1 MKTKNGLKKTLA
13 VFMAVLMLLASAP
26 LAGLAS
32 TDLGALLAPRAK
44 ASSEGA
50 YCDVFPNGERFDVSY
65 DENTPHKTYR
75 LTPEVSGIYT
85 VSVFPNGG
93 DRYCIRHLVE
103 EDGDWYDAGQSV
115 DCPYD
120 CYLEKGNSY
129 YFRFY
134 GYDGYAEDDSLDAE
148 ASVVYAEHSITSVHD
163 TSDIK
168 SISFEQGYD
177 LIAGFDTSDN
187 DILKAV
193 VARVEFNDGEIFDY
207 YFGYEYDYN
216 YYGSNCLRETYNNL
230 AGTSGFSGYSDEESI
245 AGYTGDLSKPGKIN
259 VDLLTEGF
267 SSALENV
274 ELKNTSLEMNVV
286 ENPVESIEYT
296 DEDIEI
302 NVRSAESKTIYI
314 YDQELDEEKE
324 VTFDAFECYDRQYA
338 IKINYTD
345 GTSKILGNGSGSA
358 FDGYEIEWF
367 IGQPPASYLKKHLNR
382 RHALTFSTTQIT
394 EPWTLGNTY
403 PVTVEYMGKSTVYNV
418 KIVDN
423 PTVVAENE
431 RNDFCLNGGETATF
445 TFTPSESGA
454 YNIYDYWKEADEDYE
469 LTCKDKDGNAVS
481 LKSFLLENSGDEY
494 IEGFALRKN
503 ETYTFEFKNN
513 QEEKIDSYIYPRLI
527 PTACVHMN
535 VTEAEATE
543 ATCAKPGYT
552 AGKFCSDCGKWIEGH
567 EKITVPH
574 TDENSDGICD
584 VCGKSTEPS
593 ISVGETVTVDVEAG
607 QTVYLRFVP
616 QKDGTYIFTSNAEAD
631 TYGHL
636 FDSEKNEIASDD
648 DGAEDGNG
656 NFRLKYQLTAGT
668 VYYWGA
674 RYYSSENSGSF
685 DVSLSMQCLHENTE
699 ERAATAETCTENG
712 YTEGVIC
719 LDCGAWVSGHET
731 VWAHHVD
738 ENGDDVC
745 DVCGLAVEPI
755 TGALYDSKGNT
766 VGTYILRIDG
776 TVSFSGTGEVYELE
790 EKDGMDGFEVKKII
804 VGEGITSLGDFR
816 FSGSEELEAV
826 ILPGTF
832 ERIESG
838 MFSSCS
844 ALKELVLADGIKT
857 IGSNAFAGCTAL
869 KSVTI
874 PGSVTEIKNGAF
886 SYCSLLESVKISSGV
901 AKIGEE
907 AFTACPAL
915 KSVTVPRSVKSIGDY
930 AFGYLEVGKLT
941 DFVVKG
947 FAGTAAEDYAS
958 EFCFDFEIACTQDR
972 SGYENRD
979 GVAATCTKN
988 GYTAGVYCPECDLWI
1003 EGHEAVWS
1011 HHTDEN
1017 GDNVCD
1023 ACGFESQPVTGK
1035 IYNNV
1040 DCVSGSYSL
1049 RLNGEMTVT
1058 GYGDE
1063 TVLYFDDENVKSRIR
1078 KLIIGDGIS
1087 RVGGDSFSGCRNLES
1102 VVLSDSV
1109 KEIRNYAFSGCTA
1122 LESITIPDSVTY
1134 IGYNAFYN
1142 CQSLKSVSI
1151 PNGVTFIGSYAFS
1164 GCTSLESIAVP
1175 QSITEIEE
1183 RAFAGCTALKS
1194 IALPEGLSSIGY
1206 GAFRNCSKLSEIS
1219 IPETVTYIGPGAFEK
1234 TAIAND
1240 PNNYENGL
1248 LYIGKYLITV
1258 NENASGVVEIRE
1270 GTLRLADDAF
1280 EGCAQVTGV
1289 VFPASFIGKIY
1300 THMFG
1305 KLPSLE
1311 KLEVASGNSRY
1322 IGRGNC
1328 IIETESKT
1336 LVLGCNSSTIPSDGS
1351 VTTIGDTA
1359 FIYCRG
1365 IREIVIPE
1373 GIENIGSWAFC
1384 ECTNAETVTLPQS
1397 LKKVSDYAFYSCMA
1411 LKSVTIPAGVEQI
1424 GWDSFGYYTP
1434 ENAQYASESKKL
1446 DFVVGGFANTQ
1457 AQRYAKENGFE
1468 FVIGCSHDPSTYTH
1482 HEAVAETC
1490 TENGYTAGDY
1500 CEVCKGWI
1508 NGHELIKAHH
1518 VDEDGDGVCD
1528 VCKQDTCLK
1537 ISAGQTVSPRVSNG
1551 ETVLIR
1557 FVPAVSGSYT
1567 FKSTV
1572 DSSIGADP
1580 YGYIYDPDMN
1590 SLAENDDDG
1599 GDYNFSITLDLE
1611 AGKVYYLGAKF
1622 LSNSTDAELPVTVV
1636 SNMEHDHIAVTDPAI
1651 DATCTEPGKT
1661 EGSHCSVC
1669 GEVLVEQKD
1678 VPATGHTE
1686 VIDAA
1691 VAATCTEKGKT
1702 EGKHCSV
1709 CGEVL
1714 VEQKDIPA
1722 NGHTE
1727 SSWIIDRDSSCTVG
1741 GTKHIE
1747 CTVCHTTLKTED
1759 IPVKAHTY
1767 KDTVTAP
1774 TCTTDGYTTHTCTV
1788 CGESYVDSKVPAN
1801 GHTEVIDAAVA
1812 ATCTEKGRTEGKH
1825 CSVCGEVL
1833 VEQKDI
1839 PANGHTESSWIIDRD
1854 SSCTVG
1860 GTKHIECTVCH
1871 TTLKTED
1878 IPVKAHTYKDTVT
1891 APTCTTDGYTTHTC
1905 TVCGESYVDSKVPA
1919 NGHTEVIDAAVAAT
1933 CTEKGK
1939 TEGKHCSVC
1948 GEVLVEQKDVP
1959 ATGHKYKTTT
1969 KKATTSKNGKA
1980 VTACTVCGKVK
1991 KTTVIYKASSVKLSK
2006 TAYTYNG
2013 KVQKPK
2019 VVIKNGKGKVLTEGK
2034 DYTVKYP
2041 KGMKKP
2047 GSYTV
2052 TVTFKGNYSGKKT
2065 LTFTIAPKAPTLKVT
2080 AAKKAAKLS
2089 WSKQTGA
2096 TGYTV
2101 YMATSKNGK
2110 YKKVAT
2116 VKSKVSYTK
2125 TGLTKGKT
2133 YYFKVAAYTTAGKK
2147 AISGA
2152 YSAVKSV
2159 KAK

>member
-1 MKTKNGLKKTLA
+1 MKTKTGLKKTLA

-26 LAGLAS
+26 LAGLAN
-32 TDLGALLAPRAK
+32 TDLSALFAPGAK

-50 YCDVFPNGERFDVSY
+50 YCDVLPNGERFDVSY
-65 DENTPHKTYR
+65 DENSPQKTFR
-75 LTPEVSGIYT
+75 ITPEVSGIYT
-85 VSVFPNGG
+85 ISVFPNIEGNC
-93 DRYCIRHLVE
+93 YIRLLDE
-103 EDGDWYDAGQSV
+103 YENGTTQMKTRSYDW
-115 DCPYD
+115 
-120 CYLEKGNSY
+120 YLEKGSSY
-129 YFRFY
+129 YFGFC
-134 GYDGYAEDDSLDAE
+134 GDSDSFDAK
-148 ASVVYAEHSITSVHD
+148 ASVVYVEHSITSVHD

-193 VARVEFNDGEIFDY
+193 VARVEFKDGEIFDY

-216 YYGSNCLRETYNNL
+216 YYGSNCLYETYNNL

-296 DEDIEI
+296 DKDVEI
-302 NVRSAESKTIYI
+302 NVRSGESRTFYI

-324 VTFDAFECYDRQYA
+324 VTFDAFECYDRPHA

-345 GTSKILGNGSGSA
+345 GTSKNFENGNGSY
-358 FDGYEIEWF
+358 DIDEIEWF
-367 IGQPPASYLKKHLNR
+367 MGQPPASYLKKHLNR
-382 RHALTFSTTQIT
+382 RHALTFSTTQLA

-431 RNDFCLNGGETATF
+431 RNAFCLNGGETATF

-481 LKSFLLENSGDEY
+481 LKSFLLENSDDEY
-494 IEGFALRKN
+494 IDGFVLRKN

-513 QEEKIDSYIYPRLI
+513 QEEKIDSYIYPQLI

-567 EKITVPH
+567 KKITVPH

-593 ISVGETVTVDVEAG
+593 ISLGETVTVDVEAG
-607 QTVYLRFVP
+607 QIVYLRFVP
-616 QKDGTYIFTSNAEAD
+616 QKDGTYIFTSNAEDD
-631 TYGHL
+631 TYGYL
-636 FDSEKNEIASDD
+636 FDSEKNQIASDD
-648 DGAEDGNG
+648 DGAGNR
-656 NFRLKYQLTAGT
+656 NFRLKYQLTAGM

-674 RYYSSENSGSF
+674 GYYSSEKSGSF

-699 ERAATAETCTENG
+699 ERAATAATCTEEG

-719 LDCGAWVSGHET
+719 LDCGAWVSGHEM
-731 VWAHHVD
+731 VLAHHVD

-745 DVCGLAVEPI
+745 DVCGLAVEPV
-755 TGALYDSKGNT
+755 TGALYDSKGSAI
-766 VGTYILRIDG
+766 GTYILRIDG

-804 VGEGITSLGDFR
+804 VGEGITSLGGFR

-832 ERIESG
+832 ECIESG

-857 IGSNAFAGCTAL
+857 IGSNAFAECTAL

-886 SYCSLLESVKISSGV
+886 SYCSLLESVKFSSGV
-901 AKIGEE
+901 AKIGDE
-907 AFTACPAL
+907 AFTACPEL
-915 KSVTVPRSVKSIGDY
+915 KSVTVPSSVKSIGDY
-930 AFGYLEVGKLT
+930 AFGYLEVGKLS
-941 DFVVKG
+941 DFVIKG
-947 FAGTAAEDYAS
+947 FPGTAAEGYAS
-958 EFCFDFEIACTQDR
+958 EYGFDFEIACTHDK

-979 GVAATCTKN
+979 GVAATCTEN

-1003 EGHEAVWS
+1003 EGHETVWA

-1017 GDNVCD
+1017 DDNICD
-1023 ACGFESQPVTGK
+1023 ICGFESQPVTGK

-1049 RLNGEMTVT
+1049 HLNGEMTVT
-1058 GYGDE
+1058 GNGDE
-1063 TVLYFDDENVKSRIR
+1063 TVSYFDDENVKSRIR
-1078 KLIIGDGIS
+1078 KLIIGDGIA
-1087 RVGGDSFSGCRNLES
+1087 RIGGDSFAECRNLES

-1164 GCTSLESIAVP
+1164 GCTSLESITVP
-1175 QSITEIEE
+1175 QSVTEIEE
-1183 RAFAGCTALKS
+1183 RAFAGCTALRS
-1194 IALPEGLSSIGY
+1194 VNLPEGLSSIGY
-1206 GAFRNCSKLSEIS
+1206 SAFRDCSKLSEIN
-1219 IPETVTYIGPGAFEK
+1219 IPETVTYIGPGAFDK

-1240 PNNYENGL
+1240 PNNYENGS
-1248 LYIGKYLITV
+1248 LYIGKYLIRA
-1258 NENASGVVEIRE
+1258 NENAAGVVEIKE

-1280 EGCAQVTGV
+1280 AGCEQVTGV
-1289 VFPASFIGKIY
+1289 VFPASFIGNIY

-1311 KLEVASGNSRY
+1311 KLEVANGNSRY

-1336 LVLGCNSSTIPSDGS
+1336 LVLGCNGSTIPSDGS

-1365 IREIVIPE
+1365 LREIVIPE

-1384 ECTNAETVTLPQS
+1384 ECTNAENVTLPQS
-1397 LKKVSDYAFYSCMA
+1397 LKKVSDYAFYSCTA

-1457 AQRYAKENGFE
+1457 AQRYASENGFE

-1508 NGHELIKAHH
+1508 SGHELIKAHH

-1528 VCKQDTCLK
+1528 VCKQDTYLK

-1557 FVPAVSGSYT
+1557 FVPTVSGSYT

-1580 YGYIYDPDMN
+1580 YGYIYDSGMKR
-1590 SLAENDDDG
+1590 LAENDDDG
-1599 GDYNFSITLDLE
+1599 GDYNFSITFDFE

-1636 SNMEHDHIAVTDPAI
+1636 SNMEHDHIAVTDPAVA
-1651 DATCTEPGKT
+1651 ATCTEPGKT

-1678 VPATGHTE
+1678 IPANGHTE

-1691 VAATCTEKGKT
+1691 VAATCTEPGKT

-1727 SSWIIDRDSSCTVG
+1727 VVDAAVAATCTEPGKTEGKHCSVCGEILVAQKDIPANGHTEVIDAAVAATCTEPGKTEGKHCSVCGEVLVAQKDIPANGHTESSWIIDKDSSCTVG

-1747 CTVCHTTLKTED
+1747 CTACHITLKTES

-1801 GHTEVIDAAVA
+1801 GHTEVVDAAV
-1812 ATCTEKGRTEGKH
+1812 
-1825 CSVCGEVL
+1825 S
-1833 VEQKDI
+1833 
-1839 PANGHTESSWIIDRD
+1839 
-1854 SSCTVG
+1854 
-1860 GTKHIECTVCH
+1860 
-1871 TTLKTED
+1871 
-1878 IPVKAHTYKDTVT
+1878 
-1891 APTCTTDGYTTHTC
+1891 
-1905 TVCGESYVDSKVPA
+1905 
-1919 NGHTEVIDAAVAAT
+1919 AT

-1939 TEGKHCSVC
+1939 TAGSHCSAC
-1948 GEVLVEQKDVP
+1948 GEVIKAQKTVS
-1959 ATGHKYKTTT
+1959 ALGHKYKTTT
-1969 KKATTSKNGKA
+1969 KKATTSKNGKT

-2006 TAYTYNG
+2006 TSYTYNG
-2013 KVQKPK
+2013 KAQKPK
-2019 VVIKNGKGKVLTEGK
+2019 VVIKTSKGKALTEGK

-2041 KGMKKP
+2041 KGMKTP
-2047 GSYTV
+2047 GTYTV

-2065 LTFTIAPKAPTLKVT
+2065 LTFTIAPKAPTLKAT

-2096 TGYTV
+2096 TGYNV

-2110 YKKVAT
+2110 YKKIAT
-2116 VKSKVSYTK
+2116 VKGNGNVKFTK

-2133 YYFKVAAYTTAGKK
+2133 YYFKVAAYTTSGKK
-2147 AISGA
+2147 TINSA
-2152 YSAVKSV
+2152 YSSAKSA